1 MAEERLLK
9 FYNELVSM
17 LHNSK
22 QMGTILFEE
31 LVYAFISAHE
41 LGDSSLCTEEFYE
54 YILLINITS
63 INNNGDKEEI
73 NFSPFDIIDT
83 SYYEKMLTNL
93 SKNILEYRR
102 LMFMARAT
110 YEINNDPNSYAY
122 QLSSMGRPD
131 YLNMLFEFSKLKN
144 ILRNGWIKR
153 SVNQNYNESDALHST
168 QMMAL
173 AHACFQVYNLNHLN
187 KQKVYEMIII
197 HEIAETIVGDI
208 VENTEEHL
216 TKSERE
222 RVAIQKIFANI
233 QNKEYFIDLWL
244 EFENRGSEEAKFVY
258 ELDKLD
264 PVLKARFL
272 DKNLNR
278 DDLFDDFYDYEDKRG
293 TFIDTPLQKLFY
305 SNMY

>member
-1 MAEERLLK
+1 MTEEKILK
-9 FYNELVSM
+9 FYDELVRM
-17 LHNSK
+17 LHNSN
-22 QMGTILFEE
+22 QMGNVLFEE
-31 LVYAFISAHE
+31 LVNAFISAHE

-54 YILLINITS
+54 YILFLNITA
-63 INNNGDKEEI
+63 INKKKEDEDI
-73 NFSPFDIIDT
+73 DISPFDIIDT

-110 YEINNDPNSYAY
+110 YEINNDPTSYAY
-122 QLSSMGRPD
+122 QLTALGKPD

-153 SVNQNYNESDALHST
+153 NVAQNYNESDALHST

-173 AHACFQVYNLNHLN
+173 AHACFQIYNLNHLN

-222 RVAIQKIFANI
+222 RIAIQKIFANL
-233 QNKEYFIDLWL
+233 QNKEYFINLWL
-244 EFENRGSEEAKFVY
+244 EFENRESEEAKFVY

-264 PVLKARFL
+264 PVLKARYL
-272 DKNLNR
+272 DRKLNR
-278 DDLFDDFYDYEDKRG
+278 DDLFDDFYDYEDNRG